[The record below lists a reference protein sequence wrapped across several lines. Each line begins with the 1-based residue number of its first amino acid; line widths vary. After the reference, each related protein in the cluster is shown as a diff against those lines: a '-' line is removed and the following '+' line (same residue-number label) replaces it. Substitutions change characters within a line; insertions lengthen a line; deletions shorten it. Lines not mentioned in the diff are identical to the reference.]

1 MPLDQIQAVVKEQRK
16 QYQLLSGGVVLGLPL
31 TGVLLGSILNSE
43 HSTSFFIAVPVAIA
57 ALLSPFI
64 YTAFKRKKINASLL
78 PHGLNIDD
86 ISNDELTIS
95 EYRQL
100 ATIQNPHLLKSLHHF
115 IEFRGGHLLLNDY
128 QALRINT
135 YFDLTT
141 PRQADDGFTEKRE
154 ILVQQILD
162 NSEQAA

>member
-1 MPLDQIQAVVKEQRK
+1 M
-16 QYQLLSGGVVLGLPL
+16 
-31 TGVLLGSILNSE
+31 
-43 HSTSFFIAVPVAIA
+43 
-57 ALLSPFI
+57 
-64 YTAFKRKKINASLL
+64 
-78 PHGLNIDD
+78 
-86 ISNDELTIS
+86 
-95 EYRQL
+95 